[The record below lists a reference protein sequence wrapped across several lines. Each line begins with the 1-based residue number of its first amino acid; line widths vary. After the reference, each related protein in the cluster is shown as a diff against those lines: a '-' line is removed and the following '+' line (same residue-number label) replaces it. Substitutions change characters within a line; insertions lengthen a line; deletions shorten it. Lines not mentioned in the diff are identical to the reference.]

1 MPSVHQLRTLVE
13 VAKSGSVRAAADRMV
28 VSQPAVSAALSAL
41 AREVGVALFERDGR
55 GARLTEAGGI
65 MVESAR
71 RALALI
77 EDGCERARR
86 VGEGN
91 GFLSLAA
98 VTTLAEQLLP
108 ELLRGFRDGH
118 GSIDVALEIGNRGR
132 VWELLDAWE
141 VELALAGRPPE
152 GHQLR
157 TLAMRTNELV
167 IVARPGSGARTLADL
182 AHATWLLR
190 EPGSGT
196 RSTTED
202 FFSNAGI
209 APACLTVGSNTAI
222 REGVRCGLGIS
233 LLARDAV
240 ARELEYGLIEEVR
253 TPLTPLMRPWHAVAS
268 SERELSPAASAFV
281 AYLCEHGGFR
291 QA

>member
-1 MPSVHQLRTLVE
+1 MPSVHQLRTLIE

-28 VSQPAVSAALSAL
+28 VSQPAVSAALTTL

-55 GARLTEAGGI
+55 GTRLTEAGRV

-77 EDGCERARR
+77 DDGCSRARR
-86 VGEGN
+86 AGEGN
-91 GFLSLAA
+91 DVLSLAA

-108 ELLRGFRDGH
+108 ELLRGFRDENA
-118 GSIDVALEIGNRGR
+118 SIDIGLEIGNRGS

-141 VELALAGRPPE
+141 VEVALAGHPPE

-157 TLAMRTNELV
+157 TLATRPNELV

-202 FFSNAGI
+202 FFSTAGI
-209 APACLTVGSNTAI
+209 APMCLTVGSNTAI

-240 ARELEYGLIEEVR
+240 ARELEYGLIEEVS

-268 SERELSPAASAFV
+268 IERELSAAATAFV
-281 AYLCEHGGFR
+281 SYLCERGGFVHT
-291 QA
+291 